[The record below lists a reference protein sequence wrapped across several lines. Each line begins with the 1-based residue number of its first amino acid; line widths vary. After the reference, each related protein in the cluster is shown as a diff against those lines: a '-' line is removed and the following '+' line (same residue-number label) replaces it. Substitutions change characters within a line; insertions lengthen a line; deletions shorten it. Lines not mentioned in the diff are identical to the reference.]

1 MQMMYEMD
9 AAKTLDLE
17 TARKLAGEKL
27 PGKNLKRSLQ
37 ILTGI
42 IEHLDE
48 IDGSIKAHSRSWK
61 TSRMPKVDLA
71 IMRLALG
78 EIKYGD
84 DVPEAVAISEA
95 IKLAKKYST
104 EQSSRFIHGV
114 LGAIVNAPEAAGSAA
129 DADAGSA
136 VQDSSYGY
144 ILGIDTSN
152 YKTSIAVIDHK
163 KHIICRS
170 AQVSDRK
177 TGRAGA
183 AAI

>member
-1 MQMMYEMD
+1 MTRNEIREVLMQMMYEMD

-37 ILTGI
+37 VLSGI

-48 IDGSIKAHSRSWK
+48 IDGSINAHSRSWK

-136 VQDSSYGY
+136 
-144 ILGIDTSN
+144 
-152 YKTSIAVIDHK
+152 
-163 KHIICRS
+163 
-170 AQVSDRK
+170 AQEQ
-177 TGRAGA
+177 
-183 AAI
+183 

>member
-1 MQMMYEMD
+1 MLAGPTRSSPGPMLLKHASTSVRFVSRE
-9 AAKTLDLE
+9 KSSTE
-17 TARKLAGEKL
+17 TARKLAGKKL

-37 ILTGI
+37 ILSGI

-48 IDGSIKAHSRSWK
+48 IDGSINAHSRSWK

-136 VQDSSYGY
+136 
-144 ILGIDTSN
+144 
-152 YKTSIAVIDHK
+152 
-163 KHIICRS
+163 
-170 AQVSDRK
+170 AQEQ
-177 TGRAGA
+177 
-183 AAI
+183 

>member
-1 MQMMYEMD
+1 MTRNEIREVLMQMMYEMD

-37 ILTGI
+37 ILSGI

-48 IDGSIKAHSRSWK
+48 IDGSINAHSRSWK

-84 DVPEAVAISEA
+84 DVPEASVRRSNWRKNTAPSN
-95 IKLAKKYST
+95 
-104 EQSSRFIHGV
+104 RHG
-114 LGAIVNAPEAAGSAA
+114 LSMACWEPS
-129 DADAGSA
+129 
-136 VQDSSYGY
+136 
-144 ILGIDTSN
+144 
-152 YKTSIAVIDHK
+152 
-163 KHIICRS
+163 
-170 AQVSDRK
+170 
-177 TGRAGA
+177 
-183 AAI
+183 

>member
-1 MQMMYEMD
+1 MTRNEIREVLMQMMYEMD

-37 ILTGI
+37 ILSGI

-48 IDGSIKAHSRSWK
+48 IDGSINAHSRSWK

-84 DVPEAVAISEA
+84 DVPEAVATGFFHGIPATWVGCFHSCCS
-95 IKLAKKYST
+95 Y
-104 EQSSRFIHGV
+104 RF
-114 LGAIVNAPEAAGSAA
+114 ACC
-129 DADAGSA
+129 SA
-136 VQDSSYGY
+136 VMLTPPIPIVRG
-144 ILGIDTSN
+144 
-152 YKTSIAVIDHK
+152 
-163 KHIICRS
+163 
-170 AQVSDRK
+170 
-177 TGRAGA
+177 
-183 AAI
+183 